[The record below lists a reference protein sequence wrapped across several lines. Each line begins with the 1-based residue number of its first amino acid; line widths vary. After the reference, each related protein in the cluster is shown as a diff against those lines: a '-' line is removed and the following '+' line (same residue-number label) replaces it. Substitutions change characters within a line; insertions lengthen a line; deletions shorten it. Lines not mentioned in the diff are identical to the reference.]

1 MKIAAVDVTGH
12 RFSDAAFSPHLQT
25 RWANRDGHFSL
36 LVAHTDELSKDMHDL
51 VSEQLLK
58 PAILIDIEHANRR
71 GGSNLSILGATRN
84 EAYGPGKAMSDLRAS
99 NRKLVD
105 RI

>member
-1 MKIAAVDVTGH
+1 VKIAAVDVTGH

-51 VSEQLLK
+51 VADQLL
-58 PAILIDIEHANRR
+58 
-71 GGSNLSILGATRN
+71 
-84 EAYGPGKAMSDLRAS
+84 
-99 NRKLVD
+99 
-105 RI
+105 